1 MPAAQ
6 LVMHAMDDSGWKERD
21 AVFEMLHNF

>member
-6 LVMHAMDDSGWKERD
+6 LVMHAVADSGWKGRD

>member
-6 LVMHAMDDSGWKERD
+6 LVMHAMADSGWKERD
-21 AVFEMLHNF
+21 AIFEMLHNF